1 MEQCPACG
9 SACISA
15 KPRTVLRN
23 GRIRCQQCSAWLEF
37 RDTQPRPHF
46 DGPSTYLLAGLGGSS
61 IPVLLFV
68 FGIVAT
74 YLRCY
79 VTGLAH
85 SLVLLLLALVIGA
98 PFIRKDGIRKRRA
111 TLMVANFQGVRMS
124 VAGARAEWADF
135 WTPATRQGLRILP
148 AFGLGVYLSFALLRP
163 FGHWLVPV
171 LPGLCHVL
179 GVAPPGR

>member
-9 SACISA
+9 TACISA

-23 GRIRCQQCSAWLEF
+23 GRMKCPQCFAWLEF
-37 RDTQPRPHF
+37 RDTQPRPHIN
-46 DGPSTYLLAGLGGSS
+46 GPSTFLLAGLGGSA
-61 IPVLLFV
+61 IPALLFV

-98 PFIRKDGIRKRRA
+98 PFFRRDVIRRRRA
-111 TLMVANFQGVRMS
+111 TLAVANFQGAWMS
-124 VAGARAEWADF
+124 VAGAKAAWADV

-148 AFGLGVYLSFALLRP
+148 AFGLGVYLSFGLLRP
-163 FGHWLVPV
+163 LGHWLVPV
-171 LPGLCHVL
+171 LPGLCHISS
-179 GVAPPGR
+179 VAPTGR